1 MGSYNPGLIMPM
13 QNQNSNLFSSTLLS
27 NAYPQVRSVPQHPS
41 SSASSSPNSHISTS
55 PPLEHLSVQQHYP
68 NQMLQ
73 VAPVIQN
80 QIPLLAKVG
89 LAQSSLLMNKTF
101 SEKKRSSLLED
112 FRFVKLNWYLNYL
125 QVCHFFRNNLL
136 PGLSLSDLVGH
147 VMEFAEDQHGS
158 RFIQQKL
165 ETASKQEKENIFKVG

>member
-1 MGSYNPGLIMPM
+1 MTIRVNIDLPYFQPSMGSYYPGLMMPI
-13 QNQNSNLFSSTLLS
+13 QNQSSNLLSSTLLPS
-27 NAYPQVRSVPQHPS
+27 AYPQVRSIPQHPS

-55 PPLEHLSVQQHYP
+55 PPLEHLSVQHYP

-89 LAQSSLLMNKTF
+89 LAQNSLLLNKTF

-112 FRFVKLNWYLNYL
+112 FRFVRKRH
-125 QVCHFFRNNLL
+125 VCKML
-136 PGLSLSDLVGH
+136 GLFVSGTTCCL
-147 VMEFAEDQHGS
+147 A
-158 RFIQQKL
+158 
-165 ETASKQEKENIFKVG
+165 